1 MGHVY
6 TTLKL
11 INHRDAIPAE
21 EQMKKPEEVRTLTL
35 DNVLADS
42 GTSHFCLPEEVIKQL
57 GLKLKREVTVQTATG
72 FSTRLIYGDV
82 TIEIADREATV
93 DCVALPT
100 GVQPLLGVIPMESMG
115 INLDLN
121 KHELVFVPLSDTS
134 SYILV

>member
-11 INHRDAIPAE
+11 INHRDTILAE
-21 EQMKKPEEVRTLTL
+21 EQMKKPEDVRALTL
-35 DNVLADS
+35 ENVLADS
-42 GTSHFCLPEEVIKQL
+42 GASHLCLPEEVIKQL

-72 FSTRLIYGDV
+72 FSTRHIYGDV

-100 GVQPLLGVIPMESMG
+100 GVQPLLGVIPMENMG

-121 KHELVFVPLSDTS
+121 KHELVFIPLSDTS